1 MTDHPLLGA
10 HFERPRRQIE
20 REFGVPV
27 PGDIVP
33 PDQWTSTA
41 VKKLPPPG
49 PLDFAQIFG
58 HTAPVMLD
66 IGCGNARSTLAS
78 AVWRHDVD
86 HFATDVL
93 PMVIRY
99 ATRRAN
105 QRGLKNVRFAVIGGR
120 ELLVDYI
127 APHSIAEIHVYHPQP
142 FYDAKQLHKRLITPE
157 FIALVHRSLI
167 PGGLF
172 VLQTDNP
179 GYWKYMQQIVPLF
192 FEFTELPGKWPDSP
206 KGRTRREIIA
216 LRQGLPVFR
225 GTGHPR
231 ADIAADDVLK
241 RAKSLPPPTFD
252 ADRKLRELDKLEHES
267 GSDDQKKP
275 SPRKNNRR

>member
-1 MTDHPLLGA
+1 MNDHPILGDQY
-10 HFERPRRQIE
+10 ERPRRQIE

-27 PGDIVP
+27 PGEIVDP
-33 PDQWTSTA
+33 EEWTNTA
-41 VKKLPPPG
+41 IKKLPPTG
-49 PLDFAQIFG
+49 PLNFTEVFG
-58 HTAPVMLD
+58 RTAPVMLD

-93 PMVIRY
+93 PVVIRY

-120 ELLVDYI
+120 ELLADYI
-127 APHSIAEIHVYHPQP
+127 APHSVAEIHVYHPQP
-142 FYDAKQLHKRLITPE
+142 YYDPKLVHKRLITPE
-157 FIALVHRSLI
+157 FMALVHHSLI

-179 GYWKYMQQIVPLF
+179 GYWKYMQQVVPLF
-192 FEFTELPGKWPDSP
+192 FDFTEHPGKWPDSP

-225 GTGHPR
+225 GTGRPR
-231 ADIAADDVLK
+231 ADISAADVL
-241 RAKSLPPPTFD
+241 RLAESLPPPTFD
-252 ADRKLRELDKLEHES
+252 ADRKLMALDKMEQS
-267 GSDDQKKP
+267 AGSDQPPRGKK
-275 SPRKNNRR
+275 R

>member
-1 MTDHPLLGA
+1 MNDHPILGDQY
-10 HFERPRRQIE
+10 ERPRRQIE

-27 PGDIVP
+27 PGEIVDP
-33 PDQWTSTA
+33 EEWTNTA
-41 VKKLPPPG
+41 IKKLPPTG
-49 PLDFAQIFG
+49 PLNFTEVFG
-58 HTAPVMLD
+58 RTAPVMLD

-78 AVWRHDVD
+78 AVWRHNVD

-93 PMVIRY
+93 PVVIRY

-120 ELLVDYI
+120 ELLADYI
-127 APHSIAEIHVYHPQP
+127 APHSVAEIHVYHPQP
-142 FYDAKQLHKRLITPE
+142 YYDAKLVHKRLITPE
-157 FIALVHRSLI
+157 FMALVHQSLI

-179 GYWKYMQQIVPLF
+179 GYWKYMQQVVPLF
-192 FEFTELPGKWPDSP
+192 FDFTEHPGKWPDSP

-225 GTGHPR
+225 GTGRPR
-231 ADIAADDVLK
+231 ADISAADVL
-241 RAKSLPPPTFD
+241 RMAESLPPPTFD
-252 ADRKLRELDKLEHES
+252 ADRKLMALDKMEQS
-267 GSDDQKKP
+267 AGSDQPPRGKK
-275 SPRKNNRR
+275 R

>member
-1 MTDHPLLGA
+1 MNDHPILGDQY
-10 HFERPRRQIE
+10 ERPRRQIE

-27 PGDIVP
+27 PGEIVDP
-33 PDQWTSTA
+33 EEWTNTA
-41 VKKLPPPG
+41 IKKLPPAG
-49 PLDFAQIFG
+49 PLDFAEIFG
-58 HTAPVMLD
+58 RAAPVMLD

-86 HFATDVL
+86 HLATDVL
-93 PMVIRY
+93 PVVIRY

-120 ELLVDYI
+120 ELLADYI

-142 FYDAKQLHKRLITPE
+142 YYDAKQLHKRLITPE
-157 FIALVHRSLI
+157 FMALVHRALA
-167 PGGLF
+167 PGGLL

-179 GYWKYMQQIVPLF
+179 GYWKYLQQVVPLF
-192 FEFTELPGKWPDSP
+192 FEFTEQPGKWPDSP

-225 GTGHPR
+225 GTGRPR
-231 ADIAADDVLK
+231 ADISAAEVL
-241 RAKSLPPPTFD
+241 RLAESLPPPTFD
-252 ADRKLRELDKLEHES
+252 ADRKLMALDKMEQS
-267 GSDDQKKP
+267 GGSDQPPRGKK
-275 SPRKNNRR
+275 R

>member
-1 MTDHPLLGA
+1 MTDHPLPG
-10 HFERPRRQIE
+10 ENEKRPRRQIE

-27 PGDIVP
+27 PGEIVP
-33 PDQWTSTA
+33 ADQWSSTA

-49 PLDFAQIFG
+49 PLDFATLFG
-58 HTAPVMLD
+58 RAAPVMLD

-78 AVWRHDVD
+78 AVWRHDID

-93 PMVIRY
+93 PVVIRY

-120 ELLVDYI
+120 ELLSDYI
-127 APHSIAEIHVYHPQP
+127 APASIAEIHVYHPQP
-142 FYDAKQLHKRLITPE
+142 WYDAKLVHKRLITPE
-157 FIALVHRSLI
+157 FLALVHRSLI

-179 GYWKYMQQIVPLF
+179 GYWNYMQQVVPLF
-192 FEFTELPGKWPDSP
+192 FDFTPHPGKWPDAP

-225 GTGHPR
+225 GTGRPR
-231 ADIAADDVLK
+231 SDIAADEVLK
-241 RAKSLPPPTFD
+241 LAETLPPPTFD
-252 ADRKLRELDKLEHES
+252 ADRRLKELDKLEHQ
-267 GSDDQKKP
+267 SDSSEKP
-275 SPRKNNRR
+275 NRGKRR

>member
-1 MTDHPLLGA
+1 MNDHPILGDQY
-10 HFERPRRQIE
+10 ERPRRQIE

-27 PGDIVP
+27 PGEIVDP
-33 PDQWTSTA
+33 EEWTNTA
-41 VKKLPPPG
+41 IKKLPPTG
-49 PLDFAQIFG
+49 PLNFTEVFG
-58 HTAPVMLD
+58 RTAPVMLD

-78 AVWRHDVD
+78 AVWRHDID

-93 PMVIRY
+93 PVVIRY

-120 ELLVDYI
+120 ELLADYI
-127 APHSIAEIHVYHPQP
+127 APHSVAEIHVYHPQP
-142 FYDAKQLHKRLITPE
+142 YYDAKLVHKRLITPE
-157 FIALVHRSLI
+157 FMALVHQSLI

-179 GYWKYMQQIVPLF
+179 GYWKYMQQVVPLF
-192 FEFTELPGKWPDSP
+192 FDFTEHPGKWPDSP

-225 GTGHPR
+225 GTGRPR
-231 ADIAADDVLK
+231 ADISAADVL
-241 RAKSLPPPTFD
+241 RLAESLPPPTFD
-252 ADRKLRELDKLEHES
+252 ADRKLMALDKMEQS
-267 GSDDQKKP
+267 AGSDQPPRGKK
-275 SPRKNNRR
+275 R

>member
-1 MTDHPLLGA
+1 MNDHPLLGE
-10 HFERPRRQIE
+10 HFERHRRQIE

-27 PGDIVP
+27 PGEILP
-33 PDQWTSTA
+33 ADQWTTTA
-41 VKKLPPPG
+41 LKKLPPPG
-49 PLDFAQIFG
+49 PLNFSGLFG
-58 HTAPVMLD
+58 RKVPLMLD

-86 HFATDVL
+86 HFVL
-93 PMVIRY
+93 PVVIRY

-127 APHSIAEIHVYHPQP
+127 APQSVDEIHVYHPQP
-142 FYDAKQLHKRLITPE
+142 FYDAKLVHKRLITPE
-157 FIALVHRSLI
+157 FIALVHRSLV

-179 GYWKYMQQIVPLF
+179 GYWKYMQQVVPLF
-192 FEFTELPGKWPDSP
+192 FDFTEHPGKWPDSP

-225 GTGHPR
+225 GTGKPR
-231 ADIAADDVLK
+231 SDISAADVLK
-241 RAKSLPPPTFD
+241 LAESLPPPTFD
-252 ADRKLRELDKLEHES
+252 ADRKLKELDKLEH
-267 GSDDQKKP
+267 GADTSDKP
-275 SPRKNNRR
+275 RRDAKRR

>member
-1 MTDHPLLGA
+1 MTDHPILGE
-10 HFERPRRQIE
+10 HFERPKRQME

-41 VKKLPPPG
+41 IKKLPPPG
-49 PLDFAQIFG
+49 PLDFTQIFG
-58 HTAPVMLD
+58 RTAPVMLD

-78 AVWRHDVD
+78 AVWKPDVD
-86 HFATDVL
+86 HFASDVL
-93 PMVIRY
+93 PVVIRY

-120 ELLVDYI
+120 ELLADYV

-157 FIALVHRSLI
+157 FIGLVHRSLI

-179 GYWKYMQQIVPLF
+179 GYWKYIQQIVPLF
-192 FEFTELPGKWPDSP
+192 FEFTEHPGKWPDSP

-225 GTGHPR
+225 GTGRPR
-231 ADIAADDVLK
+231 ADIAADDVVKL
-241 RAKSLPPPTFD
+241 AESLPPPTFD
-252 ADRKLRELDKLEHES
+252 ADRKLKELDKLEH
-267 GSDDQKKP
+267 GPDTTAKP
-275 SPRKNNRR
+275 PRGGKRPR